1 MLKNIT
7 LGQYCSVDSRI
18 HRLDPRVKIRF
29 VIIYIIMLLIDRNLY
44 LFGMLTAVFLI
55 SVLLSRVNFR
65 MILKGTR
72 GIFIFIVE
80 MLDKMVHGVMGKSG
94 DKFVNYIGTIFIFIL
109 LCSAIN
115 IFTTSG
121 QVLYHIGGL
130 SVTLEGVIKFGFVF
144 WRMLLIIF
152 MSSMLMYTTTPSELT
167 DGLEKCFHLSGNVA
181 MGITIALRFVS
192 VLSGEL
198 DRILKAQYARGVDFK
213 SGSPKAR
220 IKKMGNVIVPLFQNA
235 IDRAGNL
242 GDAMDAR
249 CYRGGKGRTKLTP
262 LIYDVDDVIGYVVLL
277 AITVASIWL
286 AVKF

>member
-1 MLKNIT
+1 MLKDIT
-7 LGQYCSVDSRI
+7 LGQYCSADSCI

-29 VIIYIIMLLIDRNLY
+29 VIVYIIMLLIDRNLY
-44 LFGMLTAVFLI
+44 LFGMLTVVFLI
-55 SVLLSRVNFR
+55 SVLLSRVKFR
-65 MILKGTR
+65 MIVKGTR
-72 GIFIFIVE
+72 G
-80 MLDKMVHGVMGKSG
+80 
-94 DKFVNYIGTIFIFIL
+94 IFIFIL

-115 IFTTSG
+115 IVTTAG
-121 QVLYHIGGL
+121 QTLYRVGSL
-130 SVTLEGVIKFGFVF
+130 SVTLEGIIKFGFIF
-144 WRMLLIIF
+144 WRMMLIIL

-167 DGLEKCFHLSGNVA
+167 DGLEKCFHLSGGVA

-220 IKKMGNVIVPLFQNA
+220 IKKIGNVIVPLFQNA
-235 IDRAGNL
+235 IDRAGRL

-249 CYRGGKGRTKLTP
+249 CYMGGKGRTKLNP
-262 LIYDVDDVIGYVVLL
+262 LIYDMNDVIGYAVLL
-277 AITVASIWL
+277 VVTAASIWL

>member
-1 MLKNIT
+1 MLKDIT
-7 LGQYCSVDSRI
+7 LGQYCSVESCI
-18 HRLDPRVKIRF
+18 HRLDPRLKIRF
-29 VIIYIIMLLIDRNLY
+29 VIVYIIMLLIDRNLY
-44 LFGMLTAVFLI
+44 LFGMLTVVFLI
-55 SVLLSRVNFR
+55 TVFLSMVNFR
-65 MILKGTR
+65 TILRGTR
-72 GIFIFIVE
+72 GIFIFI
-80 MLDKMVHGVMGKSG
+80 
-94 DKFVNYIGTIFIFIL
+94 F

-121 QVLYHIGGL
+121 QTLYHVGSL

-144 WRMLLIIF
+144 WRMILIIL
-152 MSSMLMYTTTPSELT
+152 MSSMLMYTTTPSQLT
-167 DGLEKCFHLSGNVA
+167 DGLEKCFHLSGSVA

-235 IDRAGNL
+235 IDRAGRL

-249 CYRGGKGRTKLTP
+249 CYMGGKGRTKLRP
-262 LIYDVDDVIGYVVLL
+262 LIYDVIDVIGYLVLL
-277 AITVASIWL
+277 AVTVSSIWL

>member
-1 MLKNIT
+1 MLKDIT
-7 LGQYCSVDSRI
+7 LGQYYSADSCI
-18 HRLDPRVKIRF
+18 HSLDPRVKIRF
-29 VIIYIIMLLIDRNLY
+29 AIVYIIMLLIDRNLY
-44 LFGMLTAVFLI
+44 LFGMLTAIFLI
-55 SVLLSRVNFR
+55 SVLLSRVSFR
-65 MILKGTR
+65 IILKGTR
-72 GIFIFIVE
+72 G
-80 MLDKMVHGVMGKSG
+80 
-94 DKFVNYIGTIFIFIL
+94 IFIFIL

-144 WRMLLIIF
+144 WRMMLIIF
-152 MSSMLMYTTTPSELT
+152 MSSMLMYTTTPSQLT

-192 VLSGEL
+192 ILSGEL

-213 SGSPKAR
+213 SGGPKAR

-249 CYRGGKGRTKLTP
+249 CYRGGKERTKIKP
-262 LIYDVDDVIGYVVLL
+262 LIYEISDVIGYIVLL
-277 AITVASIWL
+277 AVTAASIWL

>member
-1 MLKNIT
+1 MLRDIT
-7 LGQYCSVDSRI
+7 LGQYCSSDSCI

-29 VIIYIIMLLIDRNLY
+29 VIVYIIMLLTDRNLY

-55 SVLLSRVNFR
+55 SALMSMVRFR
-65 MILKGTR
+65 TILKGTR
-72 GIFIFIVE
+72 G
-80 MLDKMVHGVMGKSG
+80 
-94 DKFVNYIGTIFIFIL
+94 IFIFIL

-121 QVLYHIGGL
+121 QALYYIGSL
-130 SVTLEGVIKFGFVF
+130 SVTLEGVMKFGFVF
-144 WRMLLIIF
+144 WRMMLIIF
-152 MSSMLMYTTTPSELT
+152 MSSMLMYTTTPSQLT

-213 SGSPKAR
+213 SGGPKAR

-235 IDRAGNL
+235 IDRAGSL

-249 CYRGGKGRTKLTP
+249 CYTGGKGRTKLKP
-262 LIYDVDDVIGYVVLL
+262 LIYDIDDIIGYVVLL
-277 AITVASIWL
+277 AMTAASIWL

>member
-1 MLKNIT
+1 MLKDIT
-7 LGQYCSVDSRI
+7 LGQYCSTDSCI

-29 VIIYIIMLLIDRNLY
+29 VIVYIIMLLIDRNLY

-65 MILKGTR
+65 TILKGTR
-72 GIFIFIVE
+72 
-80 MLDKMVHGVMGKSG
+80 D
-94 DKFVNYIGTIFIFIL
+94 IFIFIL

-121 QVLYHIGGL
+121 QTLYHVGSL

-144 WRMLLIIF
+144 WRMILIIL

-167 DGLEKCFHLSGNVA
+167 DGLEKCFHLSGGVA

-198 DRILKAQYARGVDFK
+198 DRILKAQYARGADFK
-213 SGSPKAR
+213 SGGPKAR

-235 IDRAGNL
+235 IDRAGRL

-249 CYRGGKGRTKLTP
+249 CYMGGKGRTKLRP
-262 LIYDVDDVIGYVVLL
+262 LIYDMNDVIGYLVLL
-277 AITVASIWL
+277 AVTAASIWL

>member
-1 MLKNIT
+1 MLKDIT
-7 LGQYCSVDSRI
+7 LGQYCSADSCI

-29 VIIYIIMLLIDRNLY
+29 VIVYIIMLLIDRNLY
-44 LFGMLTAVFLI
+44 LFGMLTVVFLI

-65 MILKGTR
+65 TIVKGTR
-72 GIFIFIVE
+72 G
-80 MLDKMVHGVMGKSG
+80 
-94 DKFVNYIGTIFIFIL
+94 IFIFIL

-115 IFTTSG
+115 IVTTAG
-121 QVLYHIGGL
+121 QTLYRVGSL
-130 SVTLEGVIKFGFVF
+130 SVTLEGIIKFGFIF
-144 WRMLLIIF
+144 WRMMLIIL

-167 DGLEKCFHLSGNVA
+167 DGLEKCFHLSGSVA

-213 SGSPKAR
+213 SGGPKAR
-220 IKKMGNVIVPLFQNA
+220 IKKIGNVIVPLFQNA
-235 IDRAGNL
+235 IDRAGRL

-249 CYRGGKGRTKLTP
+249 CYMGGKGRTKLNP
-262 LIYDVDDVIGYVVLL
+262 LIYDMNDVIGYVVLL
-277 AITVASIWL
+277 AVTAASIWL

>member
-1 MLKNIT
+1 MLKDIT
-7 LGQYCSVDSRI
+7 LGQYCSADSCI

-29 VIIYIIMLLIDRNLY
+29 VIVYIIMLLIDRNLY
-44 LFGMLTAVFLI
+44 LFGILTAVFLI

-65 MILKGTR
+65 MIVKGTR
-72 GIFIFIVE
+72 GIFIFI
-80 MLDKMVHGVMGKSG
+80 
-94 DKFVNYIGTIFIFIL
+94 L
-109 LCSAIN
+109 LCSAVN
-115 IFTTSG
+115 IVTTAG
-121 QVLYHIGGL
+121 QVLYHVGRL
-130 SVTLEGVIKFGFVF
+130 SVTLEGIIKFGFIF
-144 WRMLLIIF
+144 WRMMLIIL

-167 DGLEKCFHLSGNVA
+167 DGLEKCFHLSGGVA

-220 IKKMGNVIVPLFQNA
+220 IKKIGNVIVPLFQNA
-235 IDRAGNL
+235 IDRAGRL

-249 CYRGGKGRTKLTP
+249 CYMGGKGRTKLNP
-262 LIYDVDDVIGYVVLL
+262 LIYDVNDVIGYVVLL
-277 AITVASIWL
+277 AVTVSSIWL

>member
-7 LGQYCSVDSRI
+7 LGQYYSADSCI

-29 VIIYIIMLLIDRNLY
+29 VIVYIIMLLIDRNLY

-55 SVLLSRVNFR
+55 SALLSRVNFS

-72 GIFIFIVE
+72 GIFV
-80 MLDKMVHGVMGKSG
+80 
-94 DKFVNYIGTIFIFIL
+94 FIL

-121 QVLYHIGGL
+121 QALYHIGSL

-144 WRMLLIIF
+144 WRMMLIIF

-167 DGLEKCFHLSGNVA
+167 DGLEKCFHLSGGVA

-213 SGSPKAR
+213 SGGLKAR
-220 IKKMGNVIVPLFQNA
+220 IKKMENVIVPLFQNA

-249 CYRGGKGRTKLTP
+249 CYRGGKGRTKLKP
-262 LIYDVDDVIGYVVLL
+262 LIYDVNDVIGYAVLL
-277 AITVASIWL
+277 AVTAASIWL
-286 AVKF
+286 AVIF

>member
-72 GIFIFIVE
+72 G
-80 MLDKMVHGVMGKSG
+80 
-94 DKFVNYIGTIFIFIL
+94 IFIFIL

-192 VLSGEL
+192 VLSG
-198 DRILKAQYARGVDFK
+198 DRK
-213 SGSPKAR
+213 STRLNSSH
-220 IKKMGNVIVPLFQNA
+220 Q
-235 IDRAGNL
+235 D
-242 GDAMDAR
+242 
-249 CYRGGKGRTKLTP
+249 
-262 LIYDVDDVIGYVVLL
+262 
-277 AITVASIWL
+277 
-286 AVKF
+286 

>member
-1 MLKNIT
+1 MLKDIT
-7 LGQYCSVDSRI
+7 LGQYCSAESCI

-29 VIIYIIMLLIDRNLY
+29 VIVYIIMLLIDRNLY
-44 LFGMLTAVFLI
+44 LFGMLTSVYLI
-55 SVLLSRVNFR
+55 TVLLSRVNFR
-65 MILKGTR
+65 TILKGTR
-72 GIFIFIVE
+72 G
-80 MLDKMVHGVMGKSG
+80 
-94 DKFVNYIGTIFIFIL
+94 IFIFIL

-121 QVLYHIGGL
+121 QILYHIGSL

-144 WRMLLIIF
+144 WRMILIIL

-167 DGLEKCFHLSGNVA
+167 DGLEKCFHLSGGVA

-220 IKKMGNVIVPLFQNA
+220 IKKLGNVIVPLFQNA
-235 IDRAGNL
+235 IDRAGRL

-249 CYRGGKGRTKLTP
+249 CYTGGKRRTKLRP
-262 LIYDVDDVIGYVVLL
+262 LIYNVDDVIGYLVLL